1 MEQPKTI
8 AELAALERQLMDDL
22 QQVRVWISERAGQV
36 DPDPEPAAEPA
47 KKTAAK
53 KTAAQK

>member
-1 MEQPKTI
+1 MDKPKTI

-36 DPDPEPAAEPA
+36 DPEPEPEPA

-53 KTAAQK
+53 KTAAAK